1 MKLSKKYKRK
11 LKKVMLTTLGGVI
24 LITGMLATFKL
35 KDSIVLFSDNGQ
47 EVDHVNSEEVQDYV
61 RNVSKSALKSNRAVS
76 TGIDLNS
83 TAQMASS
90 KSAGHALY
98 ANGTVTSWGTN
109 SYGILGN
116 GNTTG
121 SKVEYSEVS
130 LIDSSNQEITDAKGI
145 AAAFEH
151 AMVLREDGTV
161 WAWGRN
167 HVGQLGNGTTT
178 TGVTAK
184 AQQVK
189 RTDNT
194 VLDNIV
200 KIEVGNSC
208 SYALDSDGNVWSW
221 GIGTNGQLG
230 NGKTANSSKANY
242 VLTEDGEVLS
252 NVVDIQ
258 AGLDICLAITSDKK
272 VYAWGL
278 NANGEFGNG
287 TTESSLYAILLD
299 ITDWKK
305 ISVKFYNV
313 GILKNDGTLWTT
325 GYYSA
330 LGYDIGE
337 DSCSNT
343 FQRVK
348 NSDTTYLSNVTDF
361 EYSAASLYITLEND
375 KKVYYC
381 GDHHIKES
389 EGEYTLYPE
398 PIKNMDGTY
407 FEKDLL
413 KISRQTY
420 DTDFLIGKDGI
431 VYTIGYNGSATMY
444 KYDKVERYYVSI
456 PGEATERIRT
466 ERMLVGETKELNLQA
481 EDLQKGINLYNLEI
495 NPENF
500 EYTIYD
506 TELATISSTGGVTAK
521 KSGIAKGL
529 VRDTKTGYSMEIAII
544 IEDTYAQME
553 VGGTFSAELCE
564 DGSVWTWGMDYYGTL
579 GKGGSIV
586 TNWSTANAAAK
597 TDFNRVKIN
606 ANTNLENIVKIAVA
620 EEGALALDSDGNV
633 WGWGINAQGQLA
645 TGNTSNQSFAKLI
658 YSGENAVDIAISRW
672 SSTILLNDGSVYTA
686 GSNKYGALANSTTTG
701 NVTSFTLAEKYEKI
715 VKIGNSY
722 TTTVGLTINGEVFT
736 TGGDY
741 ISNEGGYT
749 NIYLHGD
756 GKIRT
761 VGEYEP
767 IKANLE
773 NVVDFKTNGYMT
785 IAKTR
790 KQ

>member
-11 LKKVMLTTLGGVI
+11 LKKVMLTTLSGLALISVI
-24 LITGMLATFKL
+24 LTMLNLKGFTKL
-35 KDSIVLFSDNGQ
+35 LSDNV
-47 EVDHVNSEEVQDYV
+47 EVDKVDSDEVQNYV
-61 RNVSKSALKSNRAVS
+61 RNVSKVASQNNRAVPS
-76 TGIDLNS
+76 DIALSSN
-83 TAQMASS
+83 AQMASS
-90 KSAGHALY
+90 ISASHALY
-98 ANGTVTSWGTN
+98 ANGVVTSWGTN
-109 SYGILGN
+109 SYGLLGN

-121 SKVEYSEVS
+121 TTVTYSEVS
-130 LIDSSNQEITDAKGI
+130 LIDSGNQQVTDAIGI
-145 AAAFEH
+145 AAAYQH

-167 HVGQLGNGTTT
+167 NVGQLGNATTT

-242 VLTEDGEVLS
+242 VLTEDGEALS
-252 NVVDIQ
+252 NIVDIQ
-258 AGLDICLAITSDKK
+258 AGLDICIAITSDKK
-272 VYAWGL
+272 VYAWGQ
-278 NANGEFGNG
+278 NAYGEFGNG
-287 TTESSLYAILLD
+287 TTDRALYAIPLD

-305 ISVKFYNV
+305 ISVKHYNV
-313 GILKNDGTLWTT
+313 GVLKNDGSLWTAGERT
-325 GYYSA
+325 A

-343 FQRVK
+343 FQCVK
-348 NSDTTYLSNVTDF
+348 TNKTTNMSNVTDF
-361 EYSAASLYITLEND
+361 EYSAASLYITVANN
-375 KKVYYC
+375 KYVYYC
-381 GDHHIKES
+381 GDHHINES
-389 EGEYTLYPE
+389 EGEHTLYPE

-407 FEKDLL
+407 FEKNLL

-420 DTDFLIGKDGI
+420 DTDFFIGKDGI
-431 VYTIGYNGSATMY
+431 IYTFGYNGSATMY

-466 ERMLVGETKELNLQA
+466 ERMLVGETKELNLQSA
-481 EDLQKGINLYNLEI
+481 DLQKGINLYNLDI
-495 NPENF
+495 NSENF
-500 EYTIYD
+500 EYIMYD
-506 TELATISSTGGVTAK
+506 TELATISSTGAVTAK

-529 VRDTKTGYSMEIAII
+529 VTDTKTGYSMEIAII
-544 IEDTYAQME
+544 IEDTYAQIE
-553 VGGTFSAELCE
+553 IGGAFSAELDE
-564 DGSVWTWGMDYYGTL
+564 YGSVYTWGMNYYGDL
-579 GKGGSIV
+579 GIGGTIV
-586 TNWSTANAAAK
+586 TDWNKANAAAK
-597 TDFNRVKIN
+597 TNFNRVKIN
-606 ANTNLENIVKIAVA
+606 SSTNLENIVKIAVA

-645 TGNTSNQSFAKLI
+645 TGNTSNQSYAKLI
-658 YSGENAVDIAISRW
+658 YSGENAVDIATSRW
-672 SSTILLNDGSVYTA
+672 SSTILLNDGSVYTT
-686 GSNKYGALANSTTTG
+686 GSNRYGALANTTTTG
-701 NVTSFTLAEKYEKI
+701 NITSFTLAEKYEKI

-722 TTTVGLTINGEVFT
+722 TTMAGLNINGEVFT

-741 ISNEGGYT
+741 ISTEGGYT
-749 NIYLHGD
+749 NICVHGD
-756 GKIRT
+756 GKTRT